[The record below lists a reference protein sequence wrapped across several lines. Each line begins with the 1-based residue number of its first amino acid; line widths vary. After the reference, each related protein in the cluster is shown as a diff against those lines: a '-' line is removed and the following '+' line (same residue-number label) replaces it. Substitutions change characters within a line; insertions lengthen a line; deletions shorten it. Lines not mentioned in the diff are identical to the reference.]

1 MGTVTHCVH
10 ITRHVVH
17 IHTPRAHTHHPPERG
32 TATAFVPS
40 CLRAFVPSCLRA
52 HQVYCGNVANTV
64 RIRCITA
71 GVANTTA
78 SSPPPPPPA
87 VALTNTD

>member
-1 MGTVTHCVH
+1 MGTVTHCDTH
-10 ITRHVVH
+10 YYMWYTFIHHACTHAPPRTTTRK
-17 IHTPRAHTHHPPERG
+17 HHPERG
-32 TATAFVPS
+32 TATAFV
-40 CLRAFVPSCLRA
+40 